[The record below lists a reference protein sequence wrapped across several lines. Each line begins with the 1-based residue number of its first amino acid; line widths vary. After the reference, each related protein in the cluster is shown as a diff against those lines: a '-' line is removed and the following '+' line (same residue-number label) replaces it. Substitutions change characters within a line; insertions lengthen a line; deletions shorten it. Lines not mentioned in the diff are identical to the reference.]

1 VTDSPWF
8 WVTLFCLAGL
18 AVLLVARGQVDQRQ
32 TRIERQTQGRQR
44 AAEMAAT
51 GETQTEMSTPGN
63 TVVTIEPLIV
73 LLVLG
78 ALVAGGMFW
87 HDRRGGQHAA
97 ESDLQGH
104 VSPTTDS
111 SP

>member
-1 VTDSPWF
+1 M
-8 WVTLFCLAGL
+8 FCLA
-18 AVLLVARGQVDQRQ
+18 AVVVLIIAQGQVSQRQ

-51 GETQTEMSTPGN
+51 GETSTEMSTPGN
-63 TVVTIEPLIV
+63 TVITIRPLLI
-73 LLVLG
+73 LLSLG

-87 HDRRGGQHAA
+87 HWRRGQQISVAGD
-97 ESDLQGH
+97 SQGR
-104 VSPTTDS
+104 VSQTSDS